1 MQQRQP
7 LLPRFVAKLRR
18 LRHELF
24 GRAPSPEEWERR
36 LERIVAVTVAES
48 LRWIPEQGSFL
59 DVGAN
64 VGVYSAGVLEAR
76 PRARAWLFE
85 PVREHY
91 ERCRERFAGRPG
103 VVVEN
108 LALGD
113 DAGERTIWKLKH
125 NPGGNTLVHELA
137 ERWRTSHDKA
147 PGDAESAMHFRPEP
161 VQCRVFDDYAR
172 EHGIER
178 VDFVKSDTEGFD
190 YRVLRGMLG
199 FLRACEPKPV
209 ILAELWRADIFP
221 DYAGQTEVLES
232 LYALGYARVD
242 MTGMNLAQDFL
253 FVPKGRAPLS

>member
-7 LLPRFVAKLRR
+7 LLPRFVARLRR

-24 GRAPSPEEWERR
+24 GREPSAQEWEQR
-36 LERIVAVTVAES
+36 LERIVGDTVAES
-48 LRWIPEQGSFL
+48 LRWIPEEGSFL

-64 VGVYSAGVLEAR
+64 VGVYAEGVLRAR
-76 PRARAWLFE
+76 PRAKAWLFE
-85 PVREHY
+85 PVRAHF
-91 ERCRERFAGRPG
+91 ERCRKRFEGRPN

-113 DAGERTIWKLKH
+113 EPCEATIWKLKH

-137 ERWRTSHDKA
+137 ERWRQGHENADGKT
-147 PGDAESAMHFRPEP
+147 ESPMHFRPEA

-178 VDFVKSDTEGFD
+178 VDFIKSDTEGFD

-199 FLRACEPKPV
+199 FLARCDPKPV

-221 DYAGQTEVLES
+221 DYEGQMSVLES
-232 LYALGYARVD
+232 LYGLGYARVD
-242 MTGMNLAQDFL
+242 LSRMNLAQDFL
-253 FVPKGRAPLS
+253 FVPMGREPIR

>member
-1 MQQRQP
+1 MQPRQP
-7 LLPRFVAKLRR
+7 LLPRFVARLRR

-24 GRAPSPEEWERR
+24 FRAPSETEWEER
-36 LERIVAVTVAES
+36 LERIVADTVVES

-64 VGVYSAGVLEAR
+64 IGVYAEGVLRAR
-76 PRARAWLFE
+76 PKARAWLFE
-85 PVREHY
+85 PVRTY
-91 ERCRERFAGRPG
+91 YDRCRQRFEGRPE

-113 DAGERTIWKLKH
+113 ETGEATIWKLKH

-137 ERWRTSHDKA
+137 ERWRLANAGFEK
-147 PGDAESAMHFRPEP
+147 ESAMHFRPET

-172 EHGIER
+172 EHKIDR

-199 FLRACEPKPV
+199 FLARCDPKPV
-209 ILAELWRADIFP
+209 ILAELWRSDVFP
-221 DYAGQTEVLES
+221 DYAGQMSVLDS
-232 LYALGYARVD
+232 LYALGYAPVD
-242 MTGMNLAQDFL
+242 LSGMKLAQDFL
-253 FVPKGRAPLS
+253 FVPKGREPLR

>member
-1 MQQRQP
+1 MRQRQP
-7 LLPRFVAKLRR
+7 LLPRFVARLRR

-24 GRAPSPEEWERR
+24 AREPSASEWEER
-36 LERIVAVTVAES
+36 LERIVSETVAES

-64 VGVYSAGVLEAR
+64 VGVYAEGVLRAR
-76 PRARAWLFE
+76 PQARAWLFE
-85 PVREHY
+85 PVRTHY
-91 ERCRERFAGRPG
+91 ERCRQRFEGRSG

-113 DAGERTIWKLKH
+113 EGGEATIWKLKH

-137 ERWRTSHDKA
+137 ERWRLANAGGEK
-147 PGDAESAMHFRPEP
+147 ESAMHFRPET
-161 VQCRVFDDYAR
+161 VRCRVFDEYAR

-178 VDFVKSDTEGFD
+178 VDFIKSDTEGFD

-199 FLRACEPKPV
+199 FLGRCDPKPV
-209 ILAELWRADIFP
+209 ILAELWRSDVFP
-221 DYAGQTEVLES
+221 DYAGQMSVLDS

-242 MTGMNLAQDFL
+242 LSGMKLAQDFL
-253 FVPKGRAPLS
+253 FVPKGREPLR